1 MIAILVDVTRCA
13 GCYQCVQACVQ
24 ANQLGEATL
33 QPQDVGD
40 GLSAE
45 RWTTLVEGPFDR
57 QVRKFCQHCL
67 EPACVSVCPV
77 GAMYKTPEGPVLY
90 DAAKCMGC
98 RYCMMA
104 CPFGIPRYEWD
115 SAAPLVQKCIFC
127 YPLLQQG
134 QLPACVSACP
144 HEALAF
150 GQREEMLALA
160 RQRQAGFPGKYLD
173 TIFGEHEVGGT
184 SVLYLSDIS
193 LEGLLS
199 CGEASLQPMPE
210 LTWNWISKVP
220 GVGLGMGVITGLL
233 WIIERRMSAEKAQAA
248 KHGGGETDA
257 DH

>member
-13 GCYQCVQACVQ
+13 GCYQCVQACGQ

-33 QPQDVGD
+33 QPQEVGD

-90 DAAKCMGC
+90 DADKCMGC

-127 YPLLQQG
+127 YPLLQ
-134 QLPACVSACP
+134 
-144 HEALAF
+144 HERCFL
-150 GQREEMLALA
+150 
-160 RQRQAGFPGKYLD
+160 
-173 TIFGEHEVGGT
+173 
-184 SVLYLSDIS
+184 
-193 LEGLLS
+193 
-199 CGEASLQPMPE
+199 C
-210 LTWNWISKVP
+210 
-220 GVGLGMGVITGLL
+220 
-233 WIIERRMSAEKAQAA
+233 
-248 KHGGGETDA
+248 
-257 DH
+257 